1 MYLYTI
7 IIKYMRNLIAIL
19 LVLVTFSLSAQ
30 TELEDKMT
38 IEINKLR
45 ANPKSFIPHVE
56 KYIMLN
62 EKTID
67 RIKSGKCK
75 VTSSNGSGVN
85 VINER
90 IYAANELISELNSI
104 ESLDTI
110 VFNVDMYLITKNH
123 AKYLDTNNKF
133 THKDSIGNRSYERFK
148 SLNLDVTENLVS
160 VGFSKDKVTPMLLS
174 LLVDAGIENR
184 GHRKNLLAD
193 DIRFI
198 SVAIVGKV
206 CVQNFAN

>member
-1 MYLYTI
+1 M
-7 IIKYMRNLIAIL
+7 KNLVTIL

>member
-1 MYLYTI
+1 
-7 IIKYMRNLIAIL
+7 MRNLIAIL